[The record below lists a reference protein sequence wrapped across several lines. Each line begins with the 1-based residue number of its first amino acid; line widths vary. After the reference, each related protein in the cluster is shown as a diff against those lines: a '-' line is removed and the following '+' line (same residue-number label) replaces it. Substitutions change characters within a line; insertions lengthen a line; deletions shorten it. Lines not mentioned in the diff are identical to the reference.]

1 MIQECVNVGVAKL
14 LVISSGGTVYGDSA
28 DTPITEQ
35 DSTNPISPYGITKL
49 TIEKYARMFS
59 GLSGVPISVARP
71 SNAYGERQAAASGQ
85 GFFAA
90 AMRAALGG
98 ALLRVY
104 GGVECIRDY
113 IHVQDLAGGLL
124 AVLDHG
130 SGGECYNIGT
140 GVATSNKR
148 VVEIIGSLA
157 EKSGRS
163 LIAEF
168 GPKRVFDVEHSVL
181 DCSKLR
187 SLSGWRPR
195 ITFQAGVERLWYS
208 HCEAG
213 SLQTQDGI

>member
-1 MIQECVNVGVAKL
+1 
-14 LVISSGGTVYGDSA
+14 
-28 DTPITEQ
+28 
-35 DSTNPISPYGITKL
+35 
-49 TIEKYARMFS
+49 
-59 GLSGVPISVARP
+59 
-71 SNAYGERQAAASGQ
+71 
-85 GFFAA
+85 
-90 AMRAALGG
+90 MRAALGG